1 MGTLAEEIF
10 SRKAGRRVSAGEVV
24 IADIDRVMSH
34 DTTTPLAINSFR
46 ETGKRAV
53 FDRER
58 IVIPFDHIVPAAT
71 VAAAELQQG
80 VRAFIAEQRLP
91 HSFQEG
97 ICHQIMVEKGFV
109 LPGTVVIGA
118 DSHTCTGGALGAFAT
133 GMGSTDIAVAY
144 ATGKSWFR
152 IPETYNIRVTGQL
165 PAGVYA
171 KDLILAIVKEV
182 GTDGAT
188 YRALEYTGDAVER
201 MSISDRLTL
210 SNMAVEMG
218 AKTGLIAPDRLT
230 EQYLKA
236 RARERFMPVL
246 PKEPVY
252 ERTFE
257 FDAAAVGQ
265 MVACPP
271 DVDNVKPASELSSI
285 QIDEV
290 FIGSCTNGRLEDLG
304 IAAGI
309 LRGRTVNSSTRAI
322 VVPASRE
329 VFLEA
334 MRLGYIETFVRAGAQ
349 VGMPGCGPCLGRH
362 LGVLAPG
369 ERALTTMNR
378 NFTGRMGSPEAE
390 IYLSNPAVA
399 AATAVL
405 GRIALPA
412 ELGS

>member
-24 IADIDRVMSH
+24 VADIDRVMSH

-46 ETGKRAV
+46 ETGKMTV

-97 ICHQIMVEKGFV
+97 ICHQVMVEKGFI

-152 IPETYNIRVTGQL
+152 IPETYNIRITGQL

-171 KDLILAIVKEV
+171 KDLILTIVKEI

-188 YRALEYTGDAVER
+188 YKALEYTGGAVER
-201 MSISDRLTL
+201 MGISDRLTL

-218 AKTGLIAPDRLT
+218 AKAGLIAPDRVT
-230 EQYLKA
+230 EQYLKT
-236 RARERFMPVL
+236 RARERFIPAL

-257 FDAAAVGQ
+257 FDAAAIGQ

-271 DVDNVKPASELSSI
+271 DVDNVKPASELSGV

-309 LRGRTVNSSTRAI
+309 LGGRAVNSSTRTI

-329 VFLEA
+329 IYLEA
-334 MRLGYIETFVRAGAQ
+334 IRLGYIETFIRAGAL

-369 ERALTTMNR
+369 EKALTTMNR
-378 NFTGRMGSPEAE
+378 NFTGRMGSPKAE

-412 ELGS
+412 ELES